1 MTERL
6 KKLIDFLNK
15 AFPDKEQTFFTR
27 NLVGDSMTEI
37 YDHDGITVDL
47 CCYWGYIEVFGL
59 TYDEKEALKKEGFHE
74 DASCME
80 DVDYDFIDEYLADEE
95 TEGEEDDR
103 KGTD

>member
-15 AFPDKEQTFFTR
+15 AFPEKEQTFFTR
-27 NLVGDSMTEI
+27 NFVGDEMTTI

-59 TYDEKEALKKEGFHE
+59 TDEEISALEKKGFH
-74 DASCME
+74 AYTSCMC
-80 DVDYDFIDEYLADEE
+80 DVNYDFIDAYMENEE
-95 TEGEEDDR
+95 TEGEEDEADV
-103 KGTD
+103 

>member
-15 AFPDKEQTFFTR
+15 AFPHKEQTFFTR

-47 CCYWGYIEVFGL
+47 CCFWGYIEVFGL
-59 TYDEKEALKKEGFHE
+59 TEKEKEALKEEGFHA

-80 DVDYDFIDEYLADEE
+80 YVDYGFIDEYMESEE
-95 TEGEEDDR
+95 TEEGESND
-103 KGTD
+103 

>member
-37 YDHDGITVDL
+37 YDYDGITVDL

-59 TYDEKEALKKEGFHE
+59 TDEEISTLEKKGFHA

-80 DVDYDFIDEYLADEE
+80 YVDYDFIDAYMENDE
-95 TEGEEDDR
+95 TEGEEDEADV
-103 KGTD
+103 

>member
-37 YDHDGITVDL
+37 YDYDGITVDL

-59 TYDEKEALKKEGFHE
+59 MEKEKEALKEEGFHA

-80 DVDYDFIDEYLADEE
+80 RVDYGFIDAYIANDE
-95 TEGEEDDR
+95 TERRDL
-103 KGTD
+103 T